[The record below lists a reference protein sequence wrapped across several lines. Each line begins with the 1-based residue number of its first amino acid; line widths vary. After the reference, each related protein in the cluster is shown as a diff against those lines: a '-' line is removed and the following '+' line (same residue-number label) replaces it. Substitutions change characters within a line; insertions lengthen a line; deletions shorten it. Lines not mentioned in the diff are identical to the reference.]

1 MFVVETGSGVLHAS
15 GASENHAGSGTG
27 LSMKKIAIIGSGISG
42 LTAAYMLHGKHQ
54 VSVFEANKYI
64 GGHTNTIEVLDKQHH
79 RVIPVDTG
87 FIVFNDRNYPNL
99 CSLFDQLGVKS
110 RESDMS
116 FSVHCQETGLEYN
129 GTNLDKIFSQRRNLL
144 NPKFW
149 IMLKDILRFHKQ
161 GPAALQNNL
170 SDLITVDEFSLQNRY
185 SRQFIEN
192 YLIPLGASLWSCP
205 ADRFRQFPMRFVLEF
220 LDNHG
225 MLQVDNRPQWR
236 TVVGGSCQYIKPMV
250 KGFNNRIF
258 LNSPIRKVRRSGGQ
272 VTVRFENGSEQKFDE
287 VILATHAD
295 QSIHL
300 VEDMDE
306 DELDILKNFPYQ
318 DNEVILH
325 TDTSLLPEN
334 RRAWASWNY
343 RIPRG
348 KNSHASLTYNM
359 NMLQGIES
367 PHTYCVSLNQSELID
382 ESTIIRR
389 VNYHHPVFHT
399 GRNHAQAQ
407 HQQLIQRRGISYCG
421 AYWGYGFHEDGVSSA
436 LAVCKTFDMELAA

>member
-1 MFVVETGSGVLHAS
+1 
-15 GASENHAGSGTG
+15 
-27 LSMKKIAIIGSGISG
+27 MKKIAIIGSGISG

-205 ADRFRQFPMRFVLEF
+205 AD
-220 LDNHG
+220 
-225 MLQVDNRPQWR
+225 
-236 TVVGGSCQYIKPMV
+236 
-250 KGFNNRIF
+250 
-258 LNSPIRKVRRSGGQ
+258 
-272 VTVRFENGSEQKFDE
+272 
-287 VILATHAD
+287 
-295 QSIHL
+295 
-300 VEDMDE
+300 
-306 DELDILKNFPYQ
+306 
-318 DNEVILH
+318 
-325 TDTSLLPEN
+325 
-334 RRAWASWNY
+334 
-343 RIPRG
+343 
-348 KNSHASLTYNM
+348 
-359 NMLQGIES
+359 
-367 PHTYCVSLNQSELID
+367 
-382 ESTIIRR
+382 
-389 VNYHHPVFHT
+389 
-399 GRNHAQAQ
+399 
-407 HQQLIQRRGISYCG
+407 
-421 AYWGYGFHEDGVSSA
+421 
-436 LAVCKTFDMELAA
+436 